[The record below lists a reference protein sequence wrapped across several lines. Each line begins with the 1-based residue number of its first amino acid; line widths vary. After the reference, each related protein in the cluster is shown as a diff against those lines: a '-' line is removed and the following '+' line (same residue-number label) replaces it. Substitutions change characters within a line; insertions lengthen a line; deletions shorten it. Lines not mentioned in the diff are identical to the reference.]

1 MSETGSC
8 IFCEILDGTIPS
20 SPVYRDRRCVA
31 FMDIRPIND
40 GHLLV
45 VPIHHTAS
53 LSGLDDE
60 DGAHLF
66 RIGRQLAQALRQ
78 SGLPCDGV
86 NFHLSDGKAA
96 GQEVFHVH
104 LHVIPR
110 FFGDGFGLRFGP
122 RFGRNPARTELNATA
137 EKIKK
142 HLIDRALIS

>member
-1 MSETGSC
+1 MMESDGC
-8 IFCEILDGTIPS
+8 IFCEILACAVPS
-20 SPVYRDRRCVA
+20 SPVYRDARCAA
-31 FMDIRPIND
+31 FLDIRPIND

-45 VPIHHTAS
+45 VPIRHAAS
-53 LSGLDDE
+53 LSELDEE

-66 RIGRQLAQALRQ
+66 RIGQRLAHALRR

-86 NFHLSDGKAA
+86 NFHLSDGEAA

-122 RFGRNPARTELNATA
+122 RFGRNPARPELNATA
-137 EKIKK
+137 GRIRYQ
-142 HLIDRALIS
+142 LADRGCMP